1 MSTIMEFLVN
11 DIAIDLPR
19 RLKAE
24 RDKRGWSLAQL
35 SEKSGVSRA
44 MISKIE
50 RGEVSATA
58 ALLSRL
64 AQAFD
69 LALANLF
76 TLPAEPK
83 TPLRRFADQPV
94 WRDPASGYVRRA
106 VSADEGAAS
115 PHIVDVTFPAGAT
128 VLFDVS
134 PDGSTAQ
141 HVWLLEGDMRIS
153 LGDTIHA
160 LAAGDCL
167 SMRLDQPIAFH
178 NPGKKSARYAVI
190 LWKKKEGLD
199 T

>member
-1 MSTIMEFLVN
+1 MELPVD

-19 RLKAE
+19 RLKSE
-24 RDKRGWSLAQL
+24 RHKRGWSLAQL
-35 SEKSGVSRA
+35 AEKSGVSRA
-44 MISKIE
+44 MISRIE

-58 ALLSRL
+58 ALLARL

-83 TPLRRFADQPV
+83 TPLRRFEAQPV

-106 VSADEGAAS
+106 VSAEDESAA
-115 PHIVDVTFPAGAT
+115 PHIVDVTFPPGAT

-141 HVWLLEGDMRIS
+141 HVWLLEGDMHIT
-153 LGDTIHA
+153 LGAAIHV
-160 LAAGDCL
+160 LAMGDCL

-178 NPGKKSARYAVI
+178 NPGKKRARYAVI
-190 LWKKKEGLD
+190 LWKTQKESLVP
-199 T
+199 